1 MQQYSY
7 KGRGA
12 RGDLVEGL
20 LEGASREAIAGQLLN
35 SGITP
40 VEINERRPQ
49 QDAGAVL
56 RKLLQARKPDLSE
69 IILFCRQMYTLMRAG
84 VPINQA
90 MTGLIR
96 SSRNPVLAAALADV
110 KTHLE
115 AGRELSAA
123 LAQHGEVFSSLFVN
137 TVRIG
142 ENTGRLDDAFLKLA
156 EYLDRERDTRA
167 RVKSALRYPAF
178 VVVAITIAIGIINV
192 VVVPQFAK
200 MFERAHVALPLAT
213 RIMIATSHF
222 FVDYWT
228 HMVAALVAAAFWFNR
243 WLKTESGRFTWDRYK
258 LKIPI
263 VGDIVYRATLGRFA
277 RGFSMSIAAGVPLIQ
292 ALTVMSRA
300 VDNEYIGERIRNI
313 RTGVERGDSLTRSA
327 AATGMFTPLVL
338 QMLTVGEETGA
349 VDDLLAEVAGF
360 YEREVDFDV
369 RNLSQ
374 TIEPILIVALAAVV
388 LLFALGVFLPMWD
401 LASVKLSGGH

>member
-1 MQQYSY
+1 MPHFSY

-12 RGDLVEGL
+12 RGDLVQGV
-20 LEGASREAIAGQLLN
+20 LEAMSREAVAGQLLN

-40 VEINERRPQ
+40 VEIAERVQ
-49 QDAGAVL
+49 TQDFGATLRKVL
-56 RKLLQARKPDLSE
+56 RRRRPDLSE

-96 SSRNPVLAAALADV
+96 SSRNPVLGEALMDV
-110 KTHLE
+110 KSHLE

-142 ENTGRLDDAFLKLA
+142 ENTGRLDEAFIKLA

-167 RVKSALRYPAF
+167 RIKSALRYPMF
-178 VVVAITIAIGIINV
+178 VVIAITAAIAIINIK
-192 VVVPQFAK
+192 VVPQFAK
-200 MFERAHVALPLAT
+200 MFERAHVDLPIFT
-213 RIMIATSHF
+213 KIIIATSNF
-222 FVDYWT
+222 FVAWWP
-228 HMVAALVAAAFWFNR
+228 HLLAALVAAGFWFNR
-243 WLKTESGRFTWDRYK
+243 WVKTESGRFTWDRYK

-369 RNLSQ
+369 KNLSQ
-374 TIEPILIVALAAVV
+374 TIEPVLIVLLAGLV
-388 LLFALGVFLPMWD
+388 LVFALGVFLPIWD
-401 LASVKLSGGH
+401 LASVKLGGAH